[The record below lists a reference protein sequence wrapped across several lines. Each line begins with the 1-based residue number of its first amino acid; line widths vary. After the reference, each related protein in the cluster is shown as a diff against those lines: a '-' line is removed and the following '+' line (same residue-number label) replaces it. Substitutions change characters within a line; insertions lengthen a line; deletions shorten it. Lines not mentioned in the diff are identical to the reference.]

1 MKYIYVSDVDRALFV
16 GWSSPLSA
24 FVLCEKCCDDMRQPR
39 TCHGLALFL
48 FDVSGV
54 RHVTSRHVRYIHIT

>member
-1 MKYIYVSDVDRALFV
+1 MKYIYVSDVDRALLGGARHFR
-16 GWSSPLSA
+16 LSCYA
-24 FVLCEKCCDDMRQPR
+24 KSAATIYMRQPR